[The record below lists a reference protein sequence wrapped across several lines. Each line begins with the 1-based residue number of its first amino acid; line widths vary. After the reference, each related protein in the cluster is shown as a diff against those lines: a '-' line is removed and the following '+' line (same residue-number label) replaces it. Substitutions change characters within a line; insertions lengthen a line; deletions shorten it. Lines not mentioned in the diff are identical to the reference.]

1 MIYIRNF
8 LGHESIQTTEIYAK
22 VTQGNLNRILSEKKA
37 NISIPAEEKP
47 QKVNKFPD
55 FLADIK

>member
-37 NISIPAEEKP
+37 NVSIPAEDKP
-47 QKVNKFPD
+47 QTDNKFPD
-55 FLADIK
+55 FLSDF